1 MTFHQLHIPISTK
14 SGFVDSGFVKP
25 SDEHVYNSG
34 IPQTFKVLYFRS
46 KRWNIHSKPK
56 IFFVNSKDS
65 EFVKLGFEILPQK
78 FKSLIL
84 VFSVSG
90 QKGGTFGTSQ
100 KSAIGR
106 LVPIT
111 QNQ

>member
-1 MTFHQLHIPISTK
+1 MSTFIILEYLK
-14 SGFVDSGFVKP
+14 
-25 SDEHVYNSG
+25 
-34 IPQTFKVLYFRS
+34 RS
-46 KRWNIHSKPK
+46 KFYISGQKGGTFLASYFFF
-56 IFFVNSKDS
+56 FFVNSQDS

-100 KSAIGR
+100 KSAIR
-106 LVPIT
+106 RHVPIT

>member
-1 MTFHQLHIPISTK
+1 M
-14 SGFVDSGFVKP
+14 KP
-25 SDEHVYNSG
+25 SDEHVIILEYL
-34 IPQTFKVLYFRS
+34 KRS
-46 KRWNIHSKPK
+46 KFYISGQKGGTF
-56 IFFVNSKDS
+56 IASQIFFFVNSQDS

-100 KSAIGR
+100 KSAIR
-106 LVPIT
+106 RHVPIT